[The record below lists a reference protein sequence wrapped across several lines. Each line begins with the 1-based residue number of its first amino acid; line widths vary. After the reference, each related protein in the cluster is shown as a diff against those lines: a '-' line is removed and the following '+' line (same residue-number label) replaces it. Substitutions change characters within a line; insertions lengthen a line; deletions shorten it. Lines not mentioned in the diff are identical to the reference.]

1 MGPTSPERAAEAMQA
16 PGGAP
21 GEESALFWVEVV
33 EEGAALEGS
42 PSTRG
47 SKQAKADDQEG
58 IQGQTDLM
66 LARGLSKSK
75 QTALC
80 FWLSELKEGVQ

>member
-1 MGPTSPERAAEAMQA
+1 MEDLPVQRARAW
-16 PGGAP
+16 
-21 GEESALFWVEVV
+21 SR

-42 PSTRG
+42 PSMRG
-47 SKQAKADDQEG
+47 SKQAKANDREG

-66 LARGLSKSK
+66 LAQGLSESK

-80 FWLSELKEGVQ
+80 FWLSKLKEGVHSALNQFLVHWP